1 MGKKKNLANLI
12 SLAALGAAAGL
23 TLAAC
28 NKSPN
33 DPSEDEVKAAIAA
46 FSAECE
52 ASGKVVGTSASC
64 HGTNECA
71 GVDGVTG
78 KTHDCK
84 THASCGGSV
93 WCEEPAG

>member
-33 DPSEDEVKAAIAA
+33 DPAEDEIKAAIAA

-52 ASGKVVGTSASC
+52 ANGKVVGTSASC
-64 HGTNECA
+64 EGTNKCAGIDGMTGKSHECA
-71 GVDGVTG
+71 GHATCGV
-78 KTHDCK
+78 
-84 THASCGGSV
+84 SV